1 MVSLNKIQVTNIYT
15 SMKKYL
21 NIVCLTLVAALF
33 AACSDEEVLMPTADF
48 TVSATDVG
56 INQTVTFA
64 FTGSNAVQAVV
75 FPGDAGHDWDLVN
88 QGSTGLVMSKGVAT
102 YAYPTAGVYT
112 ATIVATNYD
121 KEGRESKMAVAKVT
135 ITVTDDNNQLRS
147 VILQKDLYNKEMA
160 AEIGDDY
167 VLVPMPYKVRV
178 NNRDIAVK
186 ANAQRLGITAMSP
199 NATIDISGEP
209 YSDKTK
215 YDLTASPTIG
225 VTAASGLVK
234 TYQVYTLS
242 YPVFETFS
250 IDGVAGTTTYSAY
263 SYDKTFVSV
272 TLPSG
277 TDLTRLKPV
286 FSSADALSVSID
298 GQPQTSGMSEVD
310 FSQTVTYTLTNQLAD
325 HPECRCESQ
334 VVVEVTVK

>member
-1 MVSLNKIQVTNIYT
+1 
-15 SMKKYL
+15 MKKYL

-167 VLVPMPYKVRV
+167 VLVAMPYKVRV
-178 NNRDIAVK
+178 NNRDVAVK

-199 NATIDISGEP
+199 P
-209 YSDKTK
+209 HRP
-215 YDLTASPTIG
+215 LASQQP
-225 VTAASGLVK
+225 
-234 TYQVYTLS
+234 
-242 YPVFETFS
+242 PVW
-250 IDGVAGTTTYSAY
+250 
-263 SYDKTFVSV
+263 
-272 TLPSG
+272 
-277 TDLTRLKPV
+277 
-286 FSSADALSVSID
+286 
-298 GQPQTSGMSEVD
+298 
-310 FSQTVTYTLTNQLAD
+310 
-325 HPECRCESQ
+325 
-334 VVVEVTVK
+334 

>member
-1 MVSLNKIQVTNIYT
+1 MLILLYVMLAIILICDIHIINHIADKLASNSYDKQDKIDTAIKSRGIVTTQAVMVGISAV
-15 SMKKYL
+15 
-21 NIVCLTLVAALF
+21 LVACLPVY
-33 AACSDEEVLMPTADF
+33 SKWIRKINTSVEVAE
-48 TVSATDVG
+48 
-56 INQTVTFA
+56 
-64 FTGSNAVQAVV
+64 NA
-75 FPGDAGHDWDLVN
+75 
-88 QGSTGLVMSKGVAT
+88 
-102 YAYPTAGVYT
+102 
-112 ATIVATNYD
+112 
-121 KEGRESKMAVAKVT
+121 
-135 ITVTDDNNQLRS
+135 
-147 VILQKDLYNKEMA
+147 EM
-160 AEIGDDY
+160 E
-167 VLVPMPYKVRV
+167 
-178 NNRDIAVK
+178 
-186 ANAQRLGITAMSP
+186 
-199 NATIDISGEP
+199 TIDISGEP